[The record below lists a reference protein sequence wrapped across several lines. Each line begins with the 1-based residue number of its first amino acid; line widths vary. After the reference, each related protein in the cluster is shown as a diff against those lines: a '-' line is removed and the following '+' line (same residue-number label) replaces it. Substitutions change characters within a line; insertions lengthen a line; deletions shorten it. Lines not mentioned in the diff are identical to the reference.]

1 MNLAQINKRTWRSLA
16 GGLAVLGGGCA
27 GWLGWILSSG
37 QWSASFAAG
46 VLAVITVGPLVVL
59 TGSLNLKLND
69 LRGEIKRN
77 HISLREMTNIRPLL
91 DGPPL
96 DYGNWAVDP
105 YLGKVLAQLI
115 CRHKPDCILE
125 CGSGTST
132 VFMAQIQHKFHPAGT
147 VTALE
152 HLPAY
157 AEESRRLLEDHGL
170 AEQADVIL
178 APLEEWTIQ
187 GRQQPWYGV
196 NRDRFAQRSID
207 MMVVDGPPETTG
219 PMARFPAVVALKP
232 FLSEKCVIV
241 LDDGDRPDEKK
252 TAQQWAEMLD
262 AEIEYA
268 GGPKG
273 TYILRRSGS
282 SNERHRS

>member
-1 MNLAQINKRTWRSLA
+1 MNLAQISKQTWRRLA
-16 GGLAVLGGGCA
+16 GGLAVLAGGCA
-27 GWLGWILSSG
+27 GWLAWILSGG
-37 QWSASFAAG
+37 QWSAACAAG
-46 VLAVITVGPLVVL
+46 VLGIITVGPLVVL
-59 TGSLNLKLND
+59 TGSLNLKMND
-69 LRGEIKRN
+69 LRGEIQRRY
-77 HISLREMTNIRPLL
+77 ISLREMTNIRPLL

-105 YLGKVLAQLI
+105 HLGKVLAQLI
-115 CRHKPDCILE
+115 CRHEPDYILE

-132 VFMAQIQHKFHPAGT
+132 VFMARVQHRFHPDGT

-152 HLPAY
+152 HLPEY

-170 AEQADVIL
+170 GEQANVIL
-178 APLEEWTIQ
+178 APLEEWNIQ
-187 GRQQPWYGV
+187 GKQQPWYGV
-196 NRDRFAQRSID
+196 NRDRFTEQSID

-219 PMARFPAVVALKP
+219 PMARFPAAVALKP
-232 FLSEKCVIV
+232 YLSKKCVIV
-241 LDDGDRPDEKK
+241 LDDGDRSDEKK

-262 AEIEYA
+262 ADLEYA

-282 SNERHRS
+282 SGQSS